1 MMPPNGRKQR
11 LSPSD
16 VLSNLPDSL
25 INDILTRLPLRDAV
39 RTSILSKKW
48 RYKWNGIQH
57 LVLKLPMDNQHK
69 LLPNQYKLPSSL
81 FTCSQLKH
89 LFLQQCLIHPP
100 PLFKG
105 FDKLISLELIEVTI
119 SSELLVSLISHSP
132 LLDHLVLDCNEVSHH
147 IEISAPKLRSF
158 FFAGNIDFL
167 HLKNVPLLS
176 KVSYEPV
183 EFSIDAEHDLA
194 KIFES
199 IPALENL
206 CWNHGC
212 LQMYFISDEE
222 YNEPVPR
229 DAIDEIPASFSDMT
243 FNHLKTV
250 KIKYVSG
257 AKAELQLIKI
267 LIGYSCFTMLPNGK
281 KHACD
286 QSVSLDLLTSSLPEN
301 VIDDILICLPLRDA
315 VRTSILSTKWRYKW
329 CRIPQL
335 NLDPTLWGTAKDVT
349 LITKFTNIMCHLFAS
364 HVGSITKV
372 ILENYYLG
380 DCPVID
386 KLIYFLSRNSVQHLD
401 FSFDLCN
408 PPKLPSSIFNCSQLM
423 HLSLRDCSIQFA
435 PPAFKG
441 FDRLITLELCRI
453 TISSKLLE
461 SFISSC
467 PLLDKLGL
475 HETIHSGVI
484 EINAPMLRAFDFT
497 EGEGSIILKSVP
509 RLVKLSLCYL
519 FYYADTRNC
528 FDSFYYLEHLDLKC
542 ESLKLLSAAASEVP
556 IRLPFDLNCLKHL
569 RLDEICF
576 AKLEVLSFV
585 LFLIR
590 SSQHLQYLE
599 IEIGHPVHDDSPEQ
613 QCLKLEAFSD
623 VTFNHLKKVKL
634 RGIIGSNR
642 EMQLIKLLLAKFS
655 VCNYCFI
662 MSSNR
667 EKHACQSVPLDA
679 LSSFPENIVDDI
691 LICLPLQD
699 ALGLYHNCYSDAIEI
714 SAPMLQTFDFIER
727 IGFICIKT
735 VPNFA
740 KPSLWHVES
749 HLGTGNCFEIISA
762 LEHLE

>member
-257 AKAELQLIKI
+257 AKAELQLIKV
-267 LIGYSCFTMLPNGK
+267 F
-281 KHACD
+281 
-286 QSVSLDLLTSSLPEN
+286 
-301 VIDDILICLPLRDA
+301 
-315 VRTSILSTKWRYKW
+315 
-329 CRIPQL
+329 
-335 NLDPTLWGTAKDVT
+335 
-349 LITKFTNIMCHLFAS
+349 
-364 HVGSITKV
+364 
-372 ILENYYLG
+372 
-380 DCPVID
+380 
-386 KLIYFLSRNSVQHLD
+386 
-401 FSFDLCN
+401 
-408 PPKLPSSIFNCSQLM
+408 
-423 HLSLRDCSIQFA
+423 
-435 PPAFKG
+435 
-441 FDRLITLELCRI
+441 
-453 TISSKLLE
+453 
-461 SFISSC
+461 
-467 PLLDKLGL
+467 
-475 HETIHSGVI
+475 
-484 EINAPMLRAFDFT
+484 
-497 EGEGSIILKSVP
+497 
-509 RLVKLSLCYL
+509 
-519 FYYADTRNC
+519 
-528 FDSFYYLEHLDLKC
+528 
-542 ESLKLLSAAASEVP
+542 
-556 IRLPFDLNCLKHL
+556 
-569 RLDEICF
+569 
-576 AKLEVLSFV
+576 
-585 LFLIR
+585 
-590 SSQHLQYLE
+590 
-599 IEIGHPVHDDSPEQ
+599 
-613 QCLKLEAFSD
+613 
-623 VTFNHLKKVKL
+623 
-634 RGIIGSNR
+634 
-642 EMQLIKLLLAKFS
+642 
-655 VCNYCFI
+655 
-662 MSSNR
+662 
-667 EKHACQSVPLDA
+667 
-679 LSSFPENIVDDI
+679 
-691 LICLPLQD
+691 
-699 ALGLYHNCYSDAIEI
+699 
-714 SAPMLQTFDFIER
+714 
-727 IGFICIKT
+727 
-735 VPNFA
+735 
-740 KPSLWHVES
+740 
-749 HLGTGNCFEIISA
+749 
-762 LEHLE
+762 